1 MKPLKTILLVE
12 DDEDDRQIF
21 RDAFFDVCH
30 GCELTT
36 ACTGV
41 EALAVLATMSHVPDA
56 LVTDF
61 NLPMLNGLELIEAI
75 RLNPRYNCMTII
87 VMSTSYTAG
96 QVCLNHGASYCYLKP
111 SSLDVYTAI
120 VEEIIAKI

>member
-12 DDEDDRQIF
+12 DDEDDLQVF
-21 RDAFFDVCH
+21 RDTFFNVCRD
-30 GCELTT
+30 CELTT
-36 ACTGV
+36 ACNGV
-41 EALAVLATMSHVPDA
+41 EALATLAAMPYVPHA

-61 NLPMLNGLELIEAI
+61 NLPMLNGLELIEAV
-75 RLNPRYNCMTII
+75 RLNPMYNSMTII

-111 SSLDVYTAI
+111 SCMDAYTAI
-120 VEEIIAKI
+120 VEEIVAKI